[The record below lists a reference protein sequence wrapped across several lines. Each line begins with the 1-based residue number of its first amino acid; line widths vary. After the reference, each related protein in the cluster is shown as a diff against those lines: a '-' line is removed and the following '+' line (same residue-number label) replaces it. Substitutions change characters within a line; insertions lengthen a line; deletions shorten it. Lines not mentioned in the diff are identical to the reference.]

1 MSKSYQPLTAL
12 IPSLPKGIL
21 TGNMAHLFY
30 DSLNLEAEIY
40 LRANRKIDAIV
51 GGGQRDEESPHD
63 VVHALRRRMLAKSL
77 W

>member
-30 DSLNLEAEIY
+30 PLANL
-40 LRANRKIDAIV
+40 R
-51 GGGQRDEESPHD
+51 QRSTHVPTG
-63 VVHALRRRMLAKSL
+63 RRRHRWRRAER
-77 W
+77 